1 VSETALINPTG
12 TKKTNP
18 MKTESQSPQIGSCK
32 GEVATRIV
40 AAASERNKVVRYQL
54 DGTG

>member
-1 VSETALINPTG
+1 
-12 TKKTNP
+12 